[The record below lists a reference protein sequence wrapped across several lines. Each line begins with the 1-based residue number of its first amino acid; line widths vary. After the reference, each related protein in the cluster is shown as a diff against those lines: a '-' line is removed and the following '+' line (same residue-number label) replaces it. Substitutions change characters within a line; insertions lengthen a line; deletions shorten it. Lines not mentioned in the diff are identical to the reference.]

1 MLQSLSQGYYRLG
14 AACAD
19 PRHMLRLALPLLL
32 IVAALMGTAAIAGTT
47 GAEFKPAF
55 DWLSNSFGGYLGR
68 AIVFGALIYGA
79 FVAAGKQQPS
89 LAAGAVVLGLF
100 VMVGPAI
107 LNGMISATI

>member
-14 AACAD
+14 ATCAD
-19 PRHMLRLALPLLL
+19 PRHMLKLALPLLL
-32 IVAALMGTAAIAGTT
+32 VVAVLMGTAAIAGTT
-47 GAEFKPAF
+47 GLEFKPAF
-55 DWLSNSFGGYLGR
+55 DWLANSFAGYLGR